1 MSASILIIEDDASIR
16 QGLELTLLKEGYTVF
31 TGSSAEEGQD
41 VMARE
46 APDLLVLDL
55 MLPGKSGL
63 ELCRKIRTSGNDIPI
78 LMLTAL
84 ADEADRVLGFNLG
97 ADDYVTKPFSLKEL
111 VARVG
116 ALLRRSGAASG
127 AGTPSEVEFGNVTI
141 NFNQFTASQAGKPVK
156 LPSKAFSLLRCLM
169 ARGGDVATRDE
180 LLDEVWGYEAM
191 PTTRAVDNH
200 VAMLRAAFEE
210 EPADP
215 RYILTVHGVGYR
227 FAEEGGQT

>member
-16 QGLELTLLKEGYTVF
+16 QGLELALLKEGYTVN
-31 TGSSAEEGQD
+31 TGSSAEEGQEFMSRQ
-41 VMARE
+41 V
-46 APDLLVLDL
+46 PDLLVLDL
-55 MLPGKSGL
+55 MLPGRSGL
-63 ELCRKIRTSGNDIPI
+63 EFCRTLRSSGNDIPI

-116 ALLRRSGAASG
+116 ALLRRSGNGQNAS
-127 AGTPSEVEFGNVTI
+127 TPAEVEFGGAAV
-141 NFNQFTASQAGKPVK
+141 NFNQFTATMGGHPVK
-156 LPSKAFSLLRCLM
+156 LPSKAYTLMRALM
-169 ARGGDVATRDE
+169 ARAGDVVTREE
-180 LLDEVWGYEAM
+180 LLNEVWGYEAM

-210 EPADP
+210 EPAEP

-227 FAEEGGQT
+227 FEDDG